1 MPSPPPKSR
10 SLPAA
15 VEVRTPCRLHL
26 GMMSFGVRE
35 IRGFGGVGVMI
46 DRPGV
51 LLRMERADRLAAR
64 GPLAER
70 AVAFAAACGRAWGI
84 EPEPACSIEVALVP
98 RSHAGLGSGT
108 QLGLAVAAG
117 VRHLFLR
124 GPAEDGPSAVPG
136 GEPSEPADR
145 AWAFDTSDAIALA
158 RAVGRGRRSCV
169 GVYGFSRG
177 GLIVEGGRLASD
189 GPEDDATRDFSPMVA
204 RVRLPSA
211 WRCVVV
217 TQRDAIGLHG
227 AEEKQAFAALPPV
240 PLDISAELARIAVMD
255 MLPAAVEGRFDEFS
269 DAVFRYGLLAGK
281 PFEPASSR
289 LPHAGSTAELIEL
302 LGEMGVRGA
311 AQSSWGPT
319 VMACCPSLDAA
330 AALCERLESLGLGQQ
345 YETTIAQFDTQGAVL
360 RELGSRQARGTGS
373 P

>member
-1 MPSPPPKSR
+1 MPPPRPPSR

-26 GMMSFGVRE
+26 GMLSFGVRE
-35 IRGFGGVGVMI
+35 IRSFGGVGVMI

-51 LLRMERADRLAAR
+51 LLRVERSDRLNAR

-70 AVAFAAACGRAWGI
+70 AVAFAEACGRAWGI
-84 EPEPACSIEVALVP
+84 EPACGIEVALVP

-124 GPAEDGPSAVPG
+124 EPVEDAPSAAPG
-136 GEPSEPADR
+136 GESLEPAEQ
-145 AWAFDTSDAIALA
+145 AWTFDTSDAIALA

-177 GLIVEGGRLASD
+177 GLIMEGGRLPPD

-227 AEEKQAFAALPPV
+227 AAEKQAFAALPPV
-240 PLDISAELARIAVMD
+240 PLEISAELARIAVMD

-289 LPHAGSTAELIEL
+289 LPHAGSTAELVEL
-302 LGEMGVRGA
+302 LGEVGVRGA

-319 VMACCPSLDAA
+319 VMACCRSLDAA

-345 YETTIAQFDTQGAVL
+345 YETTIAQFDTEGAVL
-360 RELGSRQARGTGS
+360 RELGSSQARGTGR